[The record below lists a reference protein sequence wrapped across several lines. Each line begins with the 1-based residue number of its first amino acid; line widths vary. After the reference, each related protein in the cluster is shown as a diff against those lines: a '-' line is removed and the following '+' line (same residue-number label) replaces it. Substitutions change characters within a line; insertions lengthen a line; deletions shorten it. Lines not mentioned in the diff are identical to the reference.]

1 MHRFLISD
9 LFFSSDISFLF
20 QVSLDKSGLDEAS
33 LQLEERRK
41 YLLREFENLKQKKN
55 SLMTKDSEITE
66 KWTLLS
72 SSLTRINE
80 KKTTL
85 QKHDAEIEKVCKTLT
100 LLFTSL

>member
-1 MHRFLISD
+1 M
-9 LFFSSDISFLF
+9 
-20 QVSLDKSGLDEAS
+20 DEAS

-55 SLMTKDSEITE
+55 SLMTEDTAITE
-66 KWTLLS
+66 KWGQLS
-72 SSLTRINE
+72 SCLTRINE

-85 QKHDAEIEKVCKTLT
+85 QKHDAEIEKVCKTLI

>member
-1 MHRFLISD
+1 M
-9 LFFSSDISFLF
+9 
-20 QVSLDKSGLDEAS
+20 DEAS

-55 SLMTKDSEITE
+55 SLMTEDTAITE
-66 KWTLLS
+66 KWGQLS

-100 LLFTSL
+100 LLITSL

>member
-1 MHRFLISD
+1 
-9 LFFSSDISFLF
+9 
-20 QVSLDKSGLDEAS
+20 
-33 LQLEERRK
+33 
-41 YLLREFENLKQKKN
+41 
-55 SLMTKDSEITE
+55 MTKDSEITE
-66 KWTLLS
+66 KWGQLS

>member
-1 MHRFLISD
+1 M
-9 LFFSSDISFLF
+9 
-20 QVSLDKSGLDEAS
+20 DKSGLDEAS

-55 SLMTKDSEITE
+55 SLMTEDTAITE
-66 KWTLLS
+66 KWGQLS

-85 QKHDAEIEKVCKTLT
+85 QKHDAEIEKVCKTLIF
-100 LLFTSL
+100 LFTSL

>member
-1 MHRFLISD
+1 M
-9 LFFSSDISFLF
+9 
-20 QVSLDKSGLDEAS
+20 DEAS

-85 QKHDAEIEKVCKTLT
+85 QKHDAEIEKAYKTLI